1 MTFTLKVTWIKC
13 FYSAFVANVATFLSN
28 SVLFMNLAISDLSTK
43 YLLFMLLSTIYLPF
57 LSYSA
62 LVIYLDP
69 MFDILAS

>member
-1 MTFTLKVTWIKC
+1 
-13 FYSAFVANVATFLSN
+13 
-28 SVLFMNLAISDLSTK
+28 MNLAISDLWTK
-43 YLLFMLLSTIYLPF
+43 YLLFMLLSTIYLSF